1 MSYKYAY
8 WNFSDLL
15 CKLNALIFAF
25 KTAIEQQMIK
35 FMLILYS
42 FHFSFITI
50 TINSNKK
57 HYDNLRKTPRN
68 KKDIF

>member
-25 KTAIEQQMIK
+25 KPAIEQ
-35 FMLILYS
+35 
-42 FHFSFITI
+42 H
-50 TINSNKK
+50 
-57 HYDNLRKTPRN
+57 
-68 KKDIF
+68 KDK

>member
-50 TINSNKK
+50 TINSK
-57 HYDNLRKTPRN
+57 
-68 KKDIF
+68 